1 MEQTMT
7 LKYVTGDLFTADKD
21 CALAHCISSDYAMG
35 AGIAK
40 AFTKM
45 GVKDAIIKLCGTPTV
60 YNDGHTDRWEN
71 IGYCIPVTVNNR
83 RIFNLVTK
91 ERYWQKP
98 TLKTMAEALEHMKKH
113 ISFTKC
119 TKIAMP
125 RIGCGLDKLQWADVK
140 QLIKKT
146 FEGMDIEIIVYSL

>member
-1 MEQTMT
+1 MT
-7 LKYVTGDLFTADKD
+7 LRYVTGDLFTADKD

-60 YNDGHTDRWEN
+60 YSDKRTDRWEN
-71 IGYCIPVTVNNR
+71 IGYCIPVTVNGR

-98 TLKTMAEALEHMKKH
+98 TLKTMAEALDHMKKH

-125 RIGCGLDKLQWADVK
+125 RIGCGLDKLQWADVE
-140 QLIKKT
+140 QLIQKT
-146 FEGMDIEIIVYSL
+146 FEGTDIEIIVYSL